1 MLQRVDFLNLIICGI
16 ACYLL
21 YNLHNV
27 KQNTF
32 RWLVLGVVIS
42 IVYDL
47 LWFFLKSS
55 ESSKDAFGRFALFMT
70 YISFLVRLAMALV
83 YWKDSLDY
91 DNIMLGKK
99 VDVAIRTMIL
109 NATNNQQAS
118 QQ

>member
-1 MLQRVDFLNLIICGI
+1 VDFLNLLICG
-16 ACYLL
+16 ASCYML
-21 YNLHNV
+21 YNLHQI

-32 RWLVLGVVIS
+32 RWLVLGVFVS

-47 LWFFLKSS
+47 LWFFLKTS
-55 ESSKDAFGRFALFMT
+55 ESAKEGGFGRFALLMT
-70 YISFLVRLAMALV
+70 YISFIVRIAMGLV

-109 NATNNQQAS
+109 NATNQ
-118 QQ
+118 